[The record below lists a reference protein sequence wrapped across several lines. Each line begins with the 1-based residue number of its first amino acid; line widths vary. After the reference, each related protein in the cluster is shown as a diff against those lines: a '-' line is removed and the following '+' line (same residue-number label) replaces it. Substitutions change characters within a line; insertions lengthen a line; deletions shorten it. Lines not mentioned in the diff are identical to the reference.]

1 MHVVV
6 VSWCMVW
13 FERVLYHW
21 LFVVGHLLGS
31 SEVFTGLKWRLGI
44 GGGER
49 DGGVVVKHQYAV

>member
-1 MHVVV
+1 
-6 VSWCMVW
+6 
-13 FERVLYHW
+13 VLYHW
-21 LFVVGHLLGS
+21 LFVVGHLLLGS